1 MDDETKYILEE
12 RAAIYQFEA
21 GMTKEQAE
29 EMALSDYLRM
39 LRSEAQA

>member
-1 MDDETKYILEE
+1 MDDETKYMLEE

-29 EMALSDYLRM
+29 ERALNDYLQLM
-39 LRSEAQA
+39 HGQL